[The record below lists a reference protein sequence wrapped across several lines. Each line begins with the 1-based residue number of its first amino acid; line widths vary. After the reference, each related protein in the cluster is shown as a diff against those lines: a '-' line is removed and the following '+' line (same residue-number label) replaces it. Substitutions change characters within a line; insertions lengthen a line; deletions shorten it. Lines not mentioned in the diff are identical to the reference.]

1 MKGEGLNQ
9 PPSRVTKHKNGPG
22 WIGLTGWPLLSQ
34 FNSPGYSRGFSRGN
48 FLVFQGQ
55 YHNFYNWRNWQSQSG
70 DKGITC
76 DRRRQKEIES
86 EFMKTFCECFIR
98 ILTGFFEQF
107 ARGAPSFQG
116 IPGEF
121 PGALSNLGFFRVT
134 GFPVVWEHQKS
145 RQSRL
150 LVLKNY
156 IIIPD
161 TTLKSILLFQTYMHG
176 YSTFGQ

>member
-1 MKGEGLNQ
+1 MKEGLNQ
-9 PPSRVTKHKNGPG
+9 PPPPTRVTKHKNGPG

-55 YHNFYNWRNWQSQSG
+55 YHNFYTWRNWQSRSG

-76 DRRRQKEIES
+76 DRRRQKKIES

-107 ARGAPSFQG
+107 SRGAPSFQG
-116 IPGEF
+116 IFQGYFQIQGF
-121 PGALSNLGFFRVT
+121 PGFSR
-134 GFPVVWEHQKS
+134 FPGVSGH
-145 RQSRL
+145 
-150 LVLKNY
+150 
-156 IIIPD
+156 P
-161 TTLKSILLFQTYMHG
+161 G
-176 YSTFGQ
+176 